1 MQLLFL
7 LVSAA
12 ACEPSSF
19 TRLLVGVEGLQEWQA
34 SEYDACIL
42 AFVLL
47 FSF

>member
-1 MQLLFL
+1 MQLLL

-12 ACEPSSF
+12 AFEPSSF
-19 TRLLVGVEGLQEWQA
+19 TRLLVGVEGLQEWQT